1 MSQSPQDEP
10 ETNPTIPLHLHA
22 ELLPNIRQLTL
33 YISVPPNTPRSNL
46 QITLSDSRRAVTV
59 TASLPTTNTNQD
71 DPPSTSET
79 IKLPARVSESSR
91 RILQTHQQQP
101 ISTQSE
107 CEYSFR
113 MSVDDNDP
121 SLHKDESTLND
132 GFIPWTATDMSA
144 RTRLRCV
151 KCHNPVMDGG
161 KVWKDLPS
169 GNWAEMM
176 DFWHCHKP
184 DPPEEER
191 NKNGEEDPNAV
202 VKGYGAGNQLVAVEG
217 TVLVDVTTFLVKG
230 VDCLGVKV
238 SKVPSQD
245 SIPTQQNPKTG
256 TDTEPEPEIIICT
269 TCTTQ
274 LGLPDP
280 IANGYRLFKTSL
292 SANHSPTQDSEETET
307 ETATWESHPLE
318 TVLTAQ
324 LLELIER
331 ESYRRFVIH
340 CGKKD
345 GLLIWPFN
353 PSLRYSTSSAS
364 HSTAAQLAMKVFY
377 QHLDNV
383 EEVLHPE
390 AGKGNQSLAIEEVRL
405 PGVELYRELVGVLE
419 ERNAMLP
426 ASARVFREWRVGLLW
441 RFER

>member
-10 ETNPTIPLHLHA
+10 QPNQTPSLYLHA
-22 ELLPNIRQLTL
+22 ELLPNIRQLIL
-33 YISVPPNTPRSNL
+33 YISVPPNTPRSDL
-46 QITLSDSRRAVTV
+46 QISLSDSRRAVTV
-59 TASLPTTNTNQD
+59 TVPSTTNQD
-71 DPPSTSET
+71 GPSSISET

-91 RILQTHQQQP
+91 RILQQQP
-101 ISTQSE
+101 PSTQSE
-107 CEYSFR
+107 SEYSFR
-113 MSVDDNDP
+113 MQVDDNDT
-121 SLHKDESTLND
+121 SLHKDDSTLND

-144 RTRLRCV
+144 HTRLRCV
-151 KCHNPVMDGG
+151 KCHSPILNEG

-184 DPPEEER
+184 DPPEEEK
-191 NKNGEEDPNAV
+191 NKGGEDPNAV

-217 TVLVDVTTFLVKG
+217 TVLVDVTSFLVKG
-230 VDCLGVKV
+230 VDCLGPA
-238 SKVPSQD
+238 S
-245 SIPTQQNPKTG
+245 
-256 TDTEPEPEIIICT
+256 EPEPTILTCKS
-269 TCTTQ
+269 CTTQ

-292 SANHSPTQDSEETET
+292 SANTPSTSSSQHNHPEES
-307 ETATWESHPLE
+307 WESHPPE
-318 TVLTAQ
+318 TILTAQ

-340 CGKKD
+340 CGAKE

-353 PSLRYSTSSAS
+353 PSLRYSTTSAS

-377 QHLDNV
+377 QHIDNV

-390 AGKGNQSLAIEEVRL
+390 VGKGSQSLAIEEVRL
-405 PGVELYRELVGVLE
+405 PGEEAYRELVGVLE
-419 ERNAMLP
+419 ERNGMLP

-441 RFER
+441 RFERR

>member
-1 MSQSPQDEP
+1 MSQLSQDEP
-10 ETNPTIPLHLHA
+10 QLYLNTPLHLHA

-33 YISVPPNTPRSNL
+33 YISVPPNTPRSDL
-46 QITLSDSRRAVTV
+46 RITLSDSRRAVTV
-59 TASLPTTNTNQD
+59 TTSSDTNQD
-71 DPPSTSET
+71 DPTPTSET

-91 RILQTHQQQP
+91 RILQQQP
-101 ISTQSE
+101 PSTQSGS
-107 CEYSFR
+107 EYSFR
-113 MSVDDNDP
+113 MQVDDNDT

-144 RTRLRCV
+144 HTRLRCV
-151 KCHNPVMDGG
+151 KCHSPILNEG

-184 DPPEEER
+184 DPPEEEK
-191 NKNGEEDPNAV
+191 NKDGEDPNAV

-217 TVLVDVTTFLVKG
+217 TVLVDVTSFLVKG
-230 VDCLGVKV
+230 VDCLGVEE
-238 SKVPSQD
+238 SKVPSKD
-245 SIPTQQNPKTG
+245 SKPTQP
-256 TDTEPEPEIIICT
+256 DTEPETTATILTCT

-292 SANHSPTQDSEETET
+292 SANHSPKPSSSSSSSSPSPEETS
-307 ETATWESHPLE
+307 TWESHPLE
-318 TVLTAQ
+318 TILTAQ

-340 CGKKD
+340 CGAKE

-353 PSLRYSTSSAS
+353 PSLRYSTTSAS

-377 QHLDNV
+377 QHIENV

-405 PGVELYRELVGVLE
+405 PGEEAYRELVRVLE
-419 ERNAMLP
+419 ERNGMLP

-441 RFER
+441 RFERK

>member
-1 MSQSPQDEP
+1 MAQLSQDEP
-10 ETNPTIPLHLHA
+10 QLNPTTPLHLHA

-33 YISVPPNTPRSNL
+33 YISAPPNTPRSDL

-59 TASLPTTNTNQD
+59 TVPSNTNQD
-71 DPPSTSET
+71 DLSSTSET

-91 RILQTHQQQP
+91 RILQQQP
-101 ISTQSE
+101 PSTQGGS
-107 CEYSFR
+107 EYSFR
-113 MSVDDNDP
+113 MQVDDNDT
-121 SLHKDESTLND
+121 SLHKDETTLND

-144 RTRLRCV
+144 HTHLRCV
-151 KCHNPVMDGG
+151 KCHNPILNEG
-161 KVWKDLPS
+161 KLWKDLPS

-184 DPPEEER
+184 DPPEEEK
-191 NKNGEEDPNAV
+191 NKDGEDPNAV

-217 TVLVDVTTFLVKG
+217 TVLVDVTSFLVKG
-230 VDCLGVKV
+230 VDCL
-238 SKVPSQD
+238 D
-245 SIPTQQNPKTG
+245 STPTQP
-256 TDTEPEPEIIICT
+256 DTNTAPETTATILTCT

-292 SANHSPTQDSEETET
+292 SANHSPNPSSSSSQLNPPEES
-307 ETATWESHPLE
+307 WESHPPE
-318 TVLTAQ
+318 TILTAQ

-340 CGKKD
+340 CGAKD

-353 PSLRYSTSSAS
+353 PSLRYSTTSAS

-377 QHLDNV
+377 QHIDNV

-405 PGVELYRELVGVLE
+405 PGEDAYRELVEVLE
-419 ERNAMLP
+419 ERNRMLP

-441 RFER
+441 RFERR

>member
-1 MSQSPQDEP
+1 MSQLSQDEP
-10 ETNPTIPLHLHA
+10 QPNPTPSLHLHA

-33 YISVPPNTPRSNL
+33 YISAPPNTPRSDL

-59 TASLPTTNTNQD
+59 TTSSDTNQD
-71 DPPSTSET
+71 DPTPTSET

-91 RILQTHQQQP
+91 RILQQQP
-101 ISTQSE
+101 PSTQSE
-107 CEYSFR
+107 SEYSFR
-113 MSVDDNDP
+113 MQVDDNDT
-121 SLHKDESTLND
+121 SLHKDETTLND

-144 RTRLRCV
+144 HTRLRCV
-151 KCHNPVMDGG
+151 KCHSPILNEG

-184 DPPEEER
+184 DPPEEEK
-191 NKNGEEDPNAV
+191 NKDGDDPNAV

-217 TVLVDVTTFLVKG
+217 TVLVDVTSFLVKG
-230 VDCLGVKV
+230 VDCL
-238 SKVPSQD
+238 
-245 SIPTQQNPKTG
+245 
-256 TDTEPEPEIIICT
+256 DTEPENKT
-269 TCTTQ
+269 TILTCKSCTTQ

-292 SANHSPTQDSEETET
+292 SANTPSSSSSQHNPPEES
-307 ETATWESHPLE
+307 WESHPPE
-318 TVLTAQ
+318 TILTAQ

-340 CGKKD
+340 CGAKE

-353 PSLRYSTSSAS
+353 PSLRYSTTSAS

-377 QHLDNV
+377 QHIDDV

-390 AGKGNQSLAIEEVRL
+390 AGKGSQSLAIEEVRL
-405 PGVELYRELVGVLE
+405 PGEEAYRELVGVLE
-419 ERNAMLP
+419 ERNGMLP

-441 RFER
+441 RFERR